1 MPQNKNSSLIFNNK
15 LFTGVGENR
24 KNFNFDEKGLMN
36 IREGDIIFKKG
47 DNSDDLYLI
56 ISGTVKLK
64 FPNPDG
70 VARIEN
76 KEKNDFF
83 GEMEFIEKIPRK
95 SSAVAETDC
104 NIFKLTRNNYIE
116 LISQISE
123 VKNNLPDQNSSDLP
137 DENLNETFEKKY
149 IKRPWIIEQEKNIEV
164 PISPI
169 DDDISANNIDSNLN
183 PIMLE
188 DKPVDE
194 LGTKESFAIPSDDIS
209 DVSIMSDNFEDI
221 PDSEDNNIIKEFP
234 SESELN
240 VSPLAIDI
248 TPTEPEKFDWNY
260 KETTSDS
267 NFDYDKIDEKDNSLS
282 EKEFLI
288 SLEALRK
295 INSKVEIGSLAEQII
310 KESISITGA
319 EYGRIYLFDKAENE
333 FYSFVPGTNEKNEI
347 RIKLNE
353 GLMGTAASEGR
364 IINIQNPTNNE
375 LYIAQVDNPGED
387 YLRNLVCFP
396 LKNIDLQVIGLIEL
410 FNSPK
415 DTFSNNEINILT
427 HIAPNI
433 SQAIENLINSQ
444 PPPKM
449 KEDIILKYG
458 QNETITRITH
468 SLINDLTVPVNI
480 IRRYSDLIKRRNIA
494 PEINPI
500 IDMMGSQ
507 AELIIDN
514 LKTMSIYFSD
524 NEINQFE
531 RLNFNEVM
539 NEILVLLVDYMEENK
554 VKVYKKFSGNN
565 FVQINQ
571 KALFQACYQI
581 TKNACEAMPDGGDI
595 FVVTKYSESFV
606 MAEFRDTGIGIP
618 DTIMDKIFEPYF
630 SDGKGER
637 AGLGLAIA
645 DKIIKEHGGK
655 ITATKTEGSGTI
667 MSIYLPI
674 SN

>member
-1 MPQNKNSSLIFNNK
+1 MPQNKNFSLIFNNK

-24 KNFNFDEKGLMN
+24 KSFNFDEKGLMN
-36 IREGDIIFKKG
+36 AREGDIIFKKG
-47 DNSDDLYLI
+47 DNSDELYLI

-64 FPNPDG
+64 FSNPDG
-70 VARIEN
+70 VAIIEN
-76 KEKNDFF
+76 KGKNDFF
-83 GEMEFIEKIPRK
+83 GEKEFMEKISRK

-104 NIFKLTRNNYIE
+104 TIFRLTRNNYLE
-116 LISQISE
+116 LTSQISE
-123 VKNNLPDQNSSDLP
+123 IKNNLPDPNSSDLP
-137 DENLNETFEKKY
+137 EENLNETFEKKY

-164 PISPI
+164 PTSLL
-169 DDDISANNIDSNLN
+169 DDVVVTDNIVTNIDSKL
-183 PIMLE
+183 LE

-194 LGTKESFAIPSDDIS
+194 LGTKVNLDIPSEDYS
-209 DVSIMSDNFEDI
+209 DVSIVGDNLEDI
-221 PDSEDNNIIKEFP
+221 PGSEVNNMIKEFH
-234 SESELN
+234 SELD
-240 VSPLAIDI
+240 VSPSVIDI
-248 TPTEPEKFDWNY
+248 SPTEPEKFDWNF
-260 KETTSDS
+260 KEANSDS
-267 NFDYDKIDEKDNSLS
+267 NFDYDNLDEKENSLS
-282 EKEFLI
+282 EKEFLM
-288 SLEALRK
+288 SLESLRK

-347 RIKLNE
+347 RIEFNE
-353 GLMGTAASEGR
+353 GLMGSAASEGK
-364 IINIQNPTNNE
+364 IINIQNPTNHE
-375 LYIAQVDNPGED
+375 QYIAQVDNPGED
-387 YLRNLVCFP
+387 YLRNLLCFP

-415 DTFSNNEINILT
+415 NTFSDNEINILT

-433 SQAIENLINSQ
+433 SQAIENYINIQHS
-444 PPPKM
+444 PEI
-449 KEDIILKYG
+449 KEEIILKYG

-480 IRRYSDLIKRRNIA
+480 IRRYSDLIKRRDIA

-507 AELIIDN
+507 AELMIDN
-514 LKTMSIYFSD
+514 LKTMSTYFSG
-524 NEINQFE
+524 NEISQFE
-531 RLNFNEVM
+531 KLNFNEVM
-539 NEILVLLVDYMEENK
+539 NEILILLVDYIEENK
-554 VKVYKKFSGNN
+554 VKVYKKFIGDNL
-565 FVQINQ
+565 VQINQ
-571 KALFQACYQI
+571 KALYQACYQI

-595 FVVTKYSESFV
+595 FVVTKYSERFV

-645 DKIIKEHGGK
+645 DKIIKEHGGR
-655 ITATKTEGSGTI
+655 IAASKTEGSGTV